1 MVGVGGCCC
10 WVLWLGVG
18 CWVVGCRGLWL
29 GVAGWGWGVG
39 LVVGCC
45 GWGFVCVCA
54 APKVSSKG
62 YPQATCDYF
71 EASVQTLK
79 ESVLTFQKSYARQ
92 IVACESALSMEVMEQ
107 DVKELDSFISDLSAK
122 ADAYKKGL
130 GKDIKNLST

>member
-1 MVGVGGCCC
+1 M
-10 WVLWLGVG
+10 
-18 CWVVGCRGLWL
+18 
-29 GVAGWGWGVG
+29 
-39 LVVGCC
+39 
-45 GWGFVCVCA
+45 CA

-79 ESVLTFQKSYARQ
+79 ESVLTFQKSYARH